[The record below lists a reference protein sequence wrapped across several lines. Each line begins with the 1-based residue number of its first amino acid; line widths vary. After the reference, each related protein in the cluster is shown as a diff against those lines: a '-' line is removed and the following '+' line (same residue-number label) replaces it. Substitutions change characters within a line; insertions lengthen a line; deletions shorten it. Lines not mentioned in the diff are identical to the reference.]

1 MEEHASAS
9 AHLPPARAARRDRHS
24 VVVMMIIMTLIMII
38 AMIAVVI
45 AIIIIITIV
54 TSGLLSFKGWNS

>member
-24 VVVMMIIMTLIMII
+24 VVVMIIIMTIIMII

-45 AIIIIITIV
+45 AIIIITIV
-54 TSGLLSFKGWNS
+54 TSRFLSFKGWNS